1 MKNTEQKPPSDFE
14 VMADFN
20 RLYSAYLE
28 ARKGKRWKY
37 AVVRFE
43 VNLLENLMALHF
55 LLTSRKYRPSPYN
68 YFLVHEPKERLIM
81 YNGFR
86 DKIIQHSLCDNVL
99 EPRLAKTFILDNYA
113 SQKGKGTHFGLDRL
127 KAFMQRYYRQFG
139 ADGWVLKCD
148 IRKYFYS
155 INHDVLKSQLRRI
168 IDDPGVLWLLDL
180 IIDSTEG
187 PGIPI
192 GNHTSQWFAVLYLSG
207 LDHMIKE
214 AEAAYREHLAAKGPD
229 LKIGKDYRLAEYIER
244 RIVEDGYS
252 PAAVLGEI
260 KVKGIQ
266 FNTTICEATLYSY
279 IKKGVFLTLE
289 MVHLPCKGKQKRPYT
304 KVKKN
309 KKAARASAG
318 KSIEKRDPEIDTRE
332 EVGHWEMDCVE
343 GKKKTKE
350 TLLVLSERKARK
362 EIMIKMKDQ
371 TAGSVVAALDR
382 LERRYGT
389 LFYKIFQTITVDN
402 GSEFADV
409 EGLERSCRRK
419 GKRTTVFYCH
429 PYSSYERGTN
439 ENINRMIRRWFP
451 KGTDFG
457 QVPKKA
463 IQAVE
468 DWLNAY
474 PREILGFRS
483 ADEVFAEG
491 LAALG

>member
-1 MKNTEQKPPSDFE
+1 
-14 VMADFN
+14 MA
-20 RLYSAYLE
+20 
-28 ARKGKRWKY
+28 KRR
-37 AVVRFE
+37 RFRHLSW
-43 VNLLENLMALHF
+43 N
-55 LLTSRKYRPSPYN
+55 
-68 YFLVHEPKERLIM
+68 
-81 YNGFR
+81 
-86 DKIIQHSLCDNVL
+86 
-99 EPRLAKTFILDNYA
+99 
-113 SQKGKGTHFGLDRL
+113 DRL
-127 KAFMQRYYRQFG
+127 RIEAF
-139 ADGWVLKCD
+139 LKCGKSVQEIADEIGVHRNTIYNELKRGRYTHRNSDWTEEERYSPD
-148 IRKYFYS
+148 I
-155 INHDVLKSQLRRI
+155 
-168 IDDPGVLWLLDL
+168 
-180 IIDSTEG
+180 
-187 PGIPI
+187 
-192 GNHTSQWFAVLYLSG
+192 
-207 LDHMIKE
+207 

-318 KSIEKRDPEIDTRE
+318 KSIEKRDTEIDTRE

>member
-1 MKNTEQKPPSDFE
+1 MTALKWTITTQERNALVETHLGCIWWTINKNR
-14 VMADFN
+14 
-20 RLYSAYLE
+20 RLISAAGLDDEDVFQQLAIRMIRAVENYDPD
-28 ARKGKRWKY
+28 KGKDLEQHIFAQLQY
-37 AVVRFE
+37 E
-43 VNLLENLMALHF
+43 VLNC
-55 LLTSRKYRPSPYN
+55 K
-68 YFLVHEPKERLIM
+68 
-81 YNGFR
+81 
-86 DKIIQHSLCDNVL
+86 D
-99 EPRLAKTFILDNYA
+99 
-113 SQKGKGTHFGLDRL
+113 
-127 KAFMQRYYRQFG
+127 
-139 ADGWVLKCD
+139 
-148 IRKYFYS
+148 
-155 INHDVLKSQLRRI
+155 
-168 IDDPGVLWLLDL
+168 
-180 IIDSTEG
+180 
-187 PGIPI
+187 
-192 GNHTSQWFAVLYLSG
+192 
-207 LDHMIKE
+207 
-214 AEAAYREHLAAKGPD
+214 AAKLYGIKGAPYGARD
-229 LKIGKDYRLAEYIER
+229 LTVSLDALVETGVQFCGGGGLER